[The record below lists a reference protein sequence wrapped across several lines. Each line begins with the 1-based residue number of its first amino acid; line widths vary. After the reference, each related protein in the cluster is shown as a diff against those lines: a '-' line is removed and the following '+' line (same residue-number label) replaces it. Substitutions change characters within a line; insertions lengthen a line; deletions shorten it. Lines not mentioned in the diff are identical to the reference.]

1 MSESIRLDKDLISDP
16 QLWRLAM
23 RVEKLALQVVLYN
36 TVEDNSL
43 IYRKITLD
51 QTATSPLKAL
61 EEAIYENQLLLSD
74 FSRIDC
80 VIDTNEFVVVPSEI
94 SSIETQEKIMTASFP
109 DFKGEMMVSALPELD
124 VAILMG
130 VEREIIG
137 FIRRTFNNPRLHHHL
152 SPLCRYFSH
161 KSKQG
166 NTIKMYANLRAGN
179 VDLMAFSNNGLLLAN
194 TFAYREPM
202 DAVYYILSC
211 RKMLG
216 LDASTDELYL
226 VGAPSQREAVA
237 PVLREYIAYVMPVI
251 FPSAMF
257 KAGKEAMKA
266 PFDLIVLPLCE

>member
-1 MSESIRLDKDLISDP
+1 MSESNGLDKDLIRDP

-23 RVEKLALQVVLYN
+23 RIEKSALQVVLYN

-51 QTATSPLKAL
+51 HTAISSLKAL
-61 EEAIYENQLLLSD
+61 ENAIYENQLLLSD

-80 VIDTNEFVVVPSEI
+80 VIDTDEFVIVPAEI
-94 SSIETQEKIMTASFP
+94 SSIETQEKIMMASFP
-109 DFKGEMMVSALPELD
+109 EFDGEMMVSDLPGLD
-124 VAILMG
+124 ASIIMG
-130 VEREIIG
+130 VECDIIG
-137 FIRRTFNNPRLHHHL
+137 FIRRTFNNPRMHHHL

-166 NTIKMYANLRAGN
+166 NTIKMYANLRAGK
-179 VDLMAFSNNGLLLAN
+179 VDLLAFSNSGLLLAN

-226 VGAPSQREAVA
+226 VGAPSARESVA
-237 PVLREYIAYVMPVI
+237 PILREYIAYVMPVI